1 MIQSTF
7 RPSMIAVAGMV
18 AVGMPIGV
26 SSLGIVRA
34 EHVTPDKTNIYRC
47 SSGTACVEGS
57 STGSSAWGVYGT
69 GTTADGVRGIT
80 STANG
85 NSGRSGR
92 SIRPLLP

>member
-1 MIQSTF
+1 
-7 RPSMIAVAGMV
+7 MIAVAGMV
-18 AVGMPIGV
+18 AVGMAIGV

-34 EHVTPDKTNIYRC
+34 EHVTPDKSNIYRC

-69 GTTADGVRGIT
+69 GTTADGVHGIT
-80 STANG
+80 STTNG
-85 NSGRSGR
+85 NSGTSGR